1 MKWRE
6 SEAKDSV
13 QEEEAFTEEATLFP
27 SLDEPGTSAAQSA
40 VPETPQPNEPEVW
53 EDEEEIGDT
62 DVTDNDKMEKAVLEA
77 DATEERTIARRISSK
92 QRKLSLEEYR
102 TTYLQVPK
110 ITRPAV
116 RFVTSW
122 TRLSAVSVAGD

>member
-27 SLDEPGTSAAQSA
+27 PLDEPGTSAAQSA

-77 DATEERTIARRISSK
+77 DATEERIITRRISSK

-110 ITRPAV
+110 ITDQR
-116 RFVTSW
+116 
-122 TRLSAVSVAGD
+122 